1 MSENGDSMPRKLSSI
16 VAALILSVPA
26 VASLPAADE
35 VSGQLCIANVDE
47 LVDRMSDCSEA
58 SLNPIPIERNSYDRA
73 FLWVRNDGM
82 KLVTGVIPAG
92 SETVNLSAPDLVD
105 FGVQFSSSDS
115 DQWPLPVRLEL
126 RKELDTPL
134 WTIEVPAITAAALRE
149 LRAPAD
155 VRMIVGRVA
164 HHAVL
169 DIRLPETGP
178 APRPLGE
185 IVFQRFPVISGSV
198 IGSNDGAGIFGAI
211 VDAGPTSGKIPTDT
225 LGEFEF
231 EVSGGGWPESLLV
244 SAPGKGSVV
253 VPVPKV
259 RRNVRLP
266 AIRMQ
271 PGGSLRVGVEHDAD
285 LTVELLA
292 LVENKKRDVATH
304 RLASGTSE
312 TVFENLAAGEYL
324 LRVRGEGPLQQHGSR
339 VRLEPGEDRIVDIS
353 LSSAKLEVITL
364 KGDEPVAGAD
374 LNLQH
379 SEADWRGFVT
389 TDGEGRVSEP
399 LWQTG
404 RFGIIVSS
412 TGKPIHFLVRELQ
425 GSKTIPLQIDIPA
438 RRVGG
443 RITDSDTGNP
453 VAGARI
459 ILEVDDGTIGSQLA
473 AEAAS
478 DGTFEY
484 LSVGAGRHKL
494 SVSAEGFAPATLSY
508 NVIETDG
515 DQNLTIKMDRAVPV
529 VVSVVTPEGHAIA
542 AASVIDGIGHI
553 RTTDVAGRIII
564 PFRPTETKTLWI
576 VPREGSF
583 AVTHVTAAGADEKLV
598 TVVVPPGSATFD
610 FEAKTADDAM
620 TSSVVLLVRFNGQ
633 PLPRSV
639 LDALFSHQGTLFRI
653 ANGRGSVARMP
664 VGLYEFWPYVNGQ
677 HSVGSMPPSAIRVAA
692 QPGVNTISMTFARP

>member
-16 VAALILSVPA
+16 VAALILSVSA
-26 VASLPAADE
+26 VAALPPTEE
-35 VSGQLCIANVDE
+35 VAGQLCIASVGE
-47 LVDRMSDCSEA
+47 LVDRMSHCSDA
-58 SLNPIPIERNSYDRA
+58 SSNPIPIERGSYERA
-73 FLWVRNDGM
+73 FLWIRNGGV

-92 SETVNLSAPDLVD
+92 SDRVDLSAPDLID
-105 FGVQFSSSDS
+105 FGVQFSSSES

-126 RKELDTPL
+126 RTELDTPL
-134 WTIEVPAITAAALRE
+134 WTIEVPAITVATLRE

-155 VRMIVGRVA
+155 ARMILGRVT

-185 IVFQRFPVISGSV
+185 LVFQRFPVISGSV
-198 IGSNDGAGIFGAI
+198 IGANDGAGIFGAI
-211 VDAGPTSGKIPTDT
+211 VDAGPTFGKVPADT

-259 RRNVRLP
+259 RGNVRMP

-271 PGGSLRVGVEHDAD
+271 AGGSLRVGVEHDAD
-285 LTVELLA
+285 LTVDLLA

-312 TVFENLAAGEYL
+312 TVFKNLAAGEYL
-324 LRVRGEGPLQQHGSR
+324 LRVRGEGPLQQHGSK
-339 VRLEPGEDRIVDIS
+339 VRLEPGEDRVVDIS
-353 LSSAKLEVITL
+353 LSSAELEVITL

-374 LNLQH
+374 LNIQH
-379 SEADWRGFVT
+379 SEGDWRGFVT
-389 TDGEGRVSEP
+389 TDSEGRVSEP

-438 RRVGG
+438 RRIAG

-453 VAGARI
+453 IAGAKLV
-459 ILEVDDGTIGSQLA
+459 LEVDDGTIGSQLA

-515 DQNLTIKMDRAVPV
+515 DQNLIIKMDRSIPV
-529 VVSVVTPEGHAIA
+529 VVTVVTPEGRAIA
-542 AASVIDGIGHI
+542 AASVIDDIGHV
-553 RTTDVAGRIII
+553 RTTDAAGRIII
-564 PFRPTETKTLWI
+564 PFRPTETKILWI

-583 AVTHVTAAGADEKLV
+583 AVTHVTAAADESLV

-610 FEAKTADDAM
+610 FEAKTADDVM
-620 TSSVVLLVRFNGQ
+620 PSPVVLLVRFNGQ

-639 LDALFSHQGTLFRI
+639 LDALFSHQGTLFRV
-653 ANGRGSVARMP
+653 ANGKGSVARMP

-677 HSVGSMPPSAIRVAA
+677 HSSGSMPPSAIRVAA